1 MKATREGHALPRRSG
16 SRRLRLG
23 LCLALAGAAVGL
35 SACGNSV
42 QLRGNTP
49 DPEDVAAIEPGVH
62 SRQDIV
68 DLLGSP
74 STVSTFQDRKW
85 YYIGQKTEEIAFMKP
100 SVIDR
105 KVLVITFDD
114 TGVVEGTTNYSLADA
129 QDVDP
134 VDRETPTEG
143 RDLTLLQQL
152 FGNIGRFSNPL

>member
-1 MKATREGHALPRRSG
+1 MGV
-16 SRRLRLG
+16 
-23 LCLALAGAAVGL
+23 CLVLACAAVGL
-35 SACGNSV
+35 SACGNTV

-49 DPEDVAAIEPGVH
+49 DPEDIAEIQPGVQ
-62 SRQDIV
+62 SRQDII

-100 SVIDR
+100 TVIDR
-105 KVLVITFDD
+105 NVLVITFDES
-114 TGVVEGTTNYSLADA
+114 GLVEGTKNYTMADA

-152 FGNIGRFSNPL
+152 FGNIGKFSNPL